1 MTTHQTGPRTDDA
14 PGTTASRWLLALGF
28 VAVVGVYAG
37 LSRVWTDTE
46 SAWYRGLDLPPYQ
59 PPDAAFGIVWP
70 LNFAALL
77 VVGVLVSL
85 RHPDRAPRLL
95 AVLAVSVVFSLGWSY
110 LFAQE
115 HLLVASAV
123 SLVVAALLTWL
134 LLALAWRVR
143 WWYGA
148 LLLVYACWMTL
159 ASALSVGI
167 AVLN

>member
-1 MTTHQTGPRTDDA
+1 MTTDTAQRTDE
-14 PGTTASRWLLALGF
+14 GTGTSSRRWLLAAGF
-28 VAVVGVYAG
+28 VVVVVVYAG

-46 SAWYRGLDLPPYQ
+46 SAWYRGLDEPPYQ

-70 LNFAALL
+70 LNYLALL

-85 RHPDRAPRLL
+85 QHPARAPRLL
-95 AVLAVSVVFSLGWSY
+95 AVLAGSVVPALGWAY
-110 LFAQE
+110 LFSQE
-115 HLLVASAV
+115 HLLVPPAV
-123 SLVVAALLTWL
+123 SLAVAALITWL

-159 ASALSVGI
+159 ASALSIGF